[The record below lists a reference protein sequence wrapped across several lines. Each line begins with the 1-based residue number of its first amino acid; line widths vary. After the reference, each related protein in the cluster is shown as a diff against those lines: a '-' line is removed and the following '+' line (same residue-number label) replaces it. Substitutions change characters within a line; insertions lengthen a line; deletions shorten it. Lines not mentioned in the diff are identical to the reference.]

1 MGLKRDRSTNISGRA
16 LDATE
21 LDTIRAA
28 ALEPRR
34 RGIGAESP
42 QDARRRGLV
51 DVALCSVVLEAGL
64 RCAQAAALE
73 WGDLGADADKR
84 LAIRVG
90 TGPSEAGDFIRI
102 SVRAFGDLAAIAPDS
117 TAPDPRIFAL
127 NARQISDR
135 IRRTVRAVGLES
147 KIAGE
152 AILREPLATATHTT
166 EQIACTRARRWQA
179 FSAWC
184 DARGFEKLPARAE
197 TVAVYL
203 REGSGSASLGSVL
216 ANTDAIANAHRE
228 AGLDDPCATG
238 LVEATVRDIRGQG
251 THITPRSL
259 DAGAIEAIRAT
270 ALQPRPR
277 GRGWEAGPYARQR
290 GLIDIALCSVLY
302 STALTMEE
310 IVALHW
316 GDVET
321 LGEGNVRLTARGKA
335 DPVRGSAV
343 CELTRE
349 AARDLEAIRGNAGP
363 EDSVFGFSMGA
374 AYRHVRNAGKAAGL

>member
-1 MGLKRDRSTNISGRA
+1 MGIGRDHSINISGRA

-34 RGIGAESP
+34 RGIGAESL
-42 QDARRRGLV
+42 QDTRRRGLV

-64 RCAQAAALE
+64 RCTQAAALK
-73 WGDLGADADKR
+73 WGDLGKDANGGP
-84 LAIRVG
+84 AIRVG
-90 TGPSEAGDFIRI
+90 TGSSRAGDLVGI
-102 SVRAFGDLAAIAPDS
+102 STRALDDLKAIAPKGP
-117 TAPDPRIFAL
+117 APDPRIFAIS
-127 NARQISDR
+127 ARQTGDR
-135 IRRTVRAVGLES
+135 IRRAARAVGLES

-152 AILREPLATATHTT
+152 EILREPLAAATHTT
-166 EQIACTRARRWQA
+166 EQIARTRARRWQA

-216 ANTDAIANAHRE
+216 ANTDAIANAHRK
-228 AGLDDPCATG
+228 AGQDDPCETG
-238 LVEATVRDIRGQG
+238 LVEAAVRETRRLGSRV
-251 THITPRSL
+251 TSRSL
-259 DAGAIEAIRAT
+259 DAGALEAIRAT
-270 ALQPRPR
+270 ALEPRRR
-277 GRGWEAGPYARQR
+277 GRGWESKRDAGQR

-310 IVALHW
+310 IVALRW

-321 LGEGNVRLTARGKA
+321 LGEGNVRLTVRGKA
-335 DPVRGSAV
+335 DPVGGSVV

-349 AARDLEAIRGNAGP
+349 AARDLEAIRGYAGP
-363 EDSVFGFSMGA
+363 EDSVIGISQGA
-374 AYRHVRNAGKAAGL
+374 AYRRVRTAARAAGL